1 VGAGSIT
8 GGGYYSNGNTVT
20 VTEAANPGY
29 TFNNWTLNGSVVSTS
44 NSYTFTANYG
54 GSVVANYSG
63 TGTATAN
70 LIVAS
75 DPIDGGTVAGGGSF
89 PAGSMQQISATPSGG
104 WSFTGWSDGVTTNPR
119 SVLVPA
125 GGAVYVA
132 NFIEQSATES
142 ALLTV
147 VGDPDGA
154 GFVTGSG
161 TFTIGSSQ
169 EISAT
174 PFSGWLFT
182 GWSDGVTTDPRS
194 VTVPAGGA
202 TYVADFTQSA
212 VLNVVASPSDGGT
225 VTGNGTYAVGTF
237 LDISATAYPGWIF
250 MGWSDGATE
259 NPRTVAVQLGGS
271 TYTAD
276 FAALYYPPVTPVN
289 VTPINAATN
298 VSAVTTFAAS
308 PFSDPDPNAT
318 QIASEWVVKQISD
331 NTVVQ
336 DVTEDS
342 GELTYLPG
350 VFLSSSTSYL
360 WQVRY
365 EDSHG
370 LWSPFSTQTLFTTS
384 GHVYRPDEEIGF
396 SVNALL
402 GTDVYS
408 SDGEGETLS
417 TTVERGHSKTSLI
430 FVQNDGN
437 VNDTMVF
444 KGDPGNSQFTVHYY
458 NGTSDVSKSVIA
470 GTCKVRNL
478 HPGQRHQIRAFVK
491 PVKTAQAGAVLSL
504 HVTVSSGSDPGSTDT
519 VVYQV
524 TAQ

>member
-1 VGAGSIT
+1 
-8 GGGYYSNGNTVT
+8 
-20 VTEAANPGY
+20 
-29 TFNNWTLNGSVVSTS
+29 
-44 NSYTFTANYG
+44 
-54 GSVVANYSG
+54 
-63 TGTATAN
+63 
-70 LIVAS
+70 
-75 DPIDGGTVAGGGSF
+75 
-89 PAGSMQQISATPSGG
+89 
-104 WSFTGWSDGVTTNPR
+104 
-119 SVLVPA
+119 VPA
-125 GGAVYVA
+125 GGAVYVG

-142 ALLTV
+142 APLTV

-161 TFTIGSSQ
+161 IYTIGSSQ

-182 GWSDGVTTDPRS
+182 GWSDGVMTNPRS
-194 VTVPAGGA
+194 VQVPVGGA
-202 TYVADFTQSA
+202 TYVADFAQSA
-212 VLNVVASPSDGGT
+212 PLNVVASPSDGGT

-250 MGWSDGATE
+250 TGWSDGVTE
-259 NPRTVAVQLGGS
+259 NPRTVAVQLGGT

-276 FAALYYPPVTPVN
+276 FTVLYYPPAMPVN
-289 VTPINAATN
+289 VTPVNAATN
-298 VSAVTTFAAS
+298 VSAVATLAAS

-370 LWSPFSTQTLFTTS
+370 LWSPFSTQTLFTTAA
-384 GHVYRPDEEIGF
+384 HIYRPDEAIGF
-396 SVNALL
+396 SVSALL
-402 GTDVYS
+402 GTDVYG
-408 SDGEGETLS
+408 SDGQGETLS
-417 TTVERGHSKTSLI
+417 TTLARAHSKTSLI
-430 FVQNDGN
+430 VVENDGN
-437 VNDTMVF
+437 VSDTMVF
-444 KGDPGNSQFTVHYY
+444 KGDPGNSQFAVHYY
-458 NGTSDVSKSVIA
+458 NGTSDVSKAVIA
-470 GTCKVRNL
+470 GTLKVHNL
-478 HPGQRHQIRAFVK
+478 HPGQRHEIRALVK
-491 PVKTAQAGAVLSL
+491 PSKTALSGAVLAL
-504 HVTVSSGSDPGSTDT
+504 HITVSSGSDPGASDT